1 MSKITDLFLIRET
14 PYEERET
21 ETKTQTQTQTK
32 TEPDLSAYVRG
43 MNAQKTENVPQER
56 ERETDVPELK
66 RANATVTARKMA
78 DIELS
83 PEAGEKLSF
92 LQRLG
97 LEDDISDE
105 EAADIAG
112 ASATG
117 IATGTAS
124 VTTHDTAGVRPQ
136 PTTPENL
143 PAVIEKLPDVIN
155 KEVTKE
161 TNVEPE
167 WHQVKNLPGY
177 LKNQIRALGRQVFGS
192 FTNTKI
198 EDIQII
204 ANVGGSGPNTKR
216 ELNAVAG
223 WLKDNGKRDTDGE
236 INFQQSIPDYDA
248 DFEIYTAK
256 NFTFMV
262 VKDEYGNYIYSW
274 PSNDTKLLN

>member
-1 MSKITDLFLIRET
+1 MSDLTDLFLIRLNEE

-21 ETKTQTQTQTK
+21 ETQTQTK
-32 TEPDLSAYVRG
+32 TKVEPDLSAYVRG
-43 MNAQKTENVPQER
+43 LNAQKTENVPQKR
-56 ERETDVPELK
+56 EQETDLPELK
-66 RANATVTARKMA
+66 RANAEVTARRMA

-83 PEAGEKLSF
+83 PEVGEKLSF

-112 ASATG
+112 ATAT
-117 IATGTAS
+117 ATATAS
-124 VTTHDTAGVRPQ
+124 VTSHDTPGVRPQ

-143 PAVIEKLPDVIN
+143 PAVIEKLPNLIN
-155 KEVTKE
+155 KEVTKQ

-177 LKNQIRALGRQVFGS
+177 LQGAIRALGRQVFGS
-192 FTNTKI
+192 FTKTKI

-204 ANVGGSGPNTKR
+204 ANVGGNGPNTKR

-223 WLKDNGKRDTDGE
+223 WLKDKGKRDTDGE
-236 INFQQSIPDYDA
+236 MNFQRSIPDYEA
-248 DFEIYTAK
+248 DFEIYNAK
-256 NFTFMV
+256 NFTFMI
-262 VKDEYGNYIYSW
+262 VKDEYGEYVYSW
-274 PSNDTKLLN
+274 PTADNKLLN